1 MSVWRLRL
9 ARLAAVGSVS
19 ILMCACNPQSL
30 ATDTSDG
37 PSSGTRW
44 RHDSAS
50 ETFDELRSLAAYL
63 GDVETRES
71 WSERLT
77 DEGLEP
83 SDAQKTSWELSD
95 DTGEFLTTA
104 EFSSDEVV
112 YYLWFTPRNPSPL
125 PDALLSHLLSASTQ
139 TELDSQRTRLAFP
152 GHVKNARGNCEIEQG
167 LLVSFSGS
175 VEEVSETVSC
185 QPE

>member
-1 MSVWRLRL
+1 MGRL
-9 ARLAAVGSVS
+9 AGHAGDTIAPARHSTNSGASRPISEMSRRGSRGARDS
-19 ILMCACNPQSL
+19 LTKGWNPP
-30 ATDTSDG
+30 T
-37 PSSGTRW
+37 PK
-44 RHDSAS
+44 RH
-50 ETFDELRSLAAYL
+50 L
-63 GDVETRES
+63 G
-71 WSERLT
+71 
-77 DEGLEP
+77 
-83 SDAQKTSWELSD
+83 ELSD